1 MKKIVFG
8 FLIFS
13 SFGFSQEVAAELKL
27 KLTGRREIF
36 QIVDEPKKEVSVFI
50 SDMTNVFAYKFN
62 SEFKIIDSLKTA
74 LPNQKFENIIGYT
87 ASDNKYNVFWGSYKN
102 KEIAAQL
109 FDFDKKTV
117 TDAIYKFDFSKEQ
130 IIQELSVDNNF
141 YIVSII
147 KSSSVFK
154 LYSIDIDGKIICK
167 TIDASAITLVN
178 SYSETVNLYKAFK
191 EEFSP
196 FEAPFYVQ
204 NIITE
209 TPTSLTFAAY
219 KRKIYT
225 NSKEIIF
232 TFDTNFKFTQIV
244 KISLVDFSVS
254 KEVINQPTDGFPT
267 KTFTNS
273 DDPMSFQEVINS
285 NSFLVNDRLF
295 QIKQCID
302 LIAISIKNTDGKLVK
317 EFQIKP
323 NVPVSFKNTDIIQEN
338 GTFKSKR
345 VLGTSDQFIK
355 KLYRSNPA
363 ITCFEKDGDYYATI
377 GGVSEIN
384 EDLNGGVILGGV
396 MFGVAGSM
404 LVRALNYNP
413 GLNNF
418 NSYQNRKVIYI
429 NSRFDKNLN
438 HLPGEIKPLAFDEL
452 RKFSLTKVTN
462 TGLTLFKLNNYL
474 YLGGY
479 DFKTKLY
486 TFNRFAE

>member
-295 QIKQCID
+295 QIKQCLE
-302 LIAISIKNTDGKLVK
+302 LITISIKNTDAKLVK

-345 VLGTSDQFIK
+345 VLGTSDQFIN
-355 KLYRSNPA
+355 KLYRTNPA
-363 ITCFEKDGDYYATI
+363 ITCFEKDNNYYATI
-377 GGVSEIN
+377 GGVSEIR
-384 EDLNGGVILGGV
+384 DQTNGTV
-396 MFGVAGSM
+396 VAGSVLYGM
-404 LVRALNYNP
+404 VGAIVFSILTYNP

-429 NSRFDKNLN
+429 SSLFDKNLN

-452 RKFSLTKVTN
+452 RKFSISKSTN
-462 TGLTLFKLNNYL
+462 TGPTLFKFNKYL
-474 YLGGY
+474 YYGGY
-479 DFKTKLY
+479 DLKTKTY
-486 TFNRFAE
+486 TFYRFAE